1 MCWREILSKVAK
13 KDETNLLLPNP
24 FFIFA
29 SDDLNKK
36 INLKKIFYRVRSKK
50 RLTLLYISSR

>member
-1 MCWREILSKVAK
+1 MCWSEILSKVAK

-36 INLKKIFYRVRSKK
+36 INLKEYLPGAFKETPS
-50 RLTLLYISSR
+50 